1 MSAPRRS
8 VLQSMVMFSRWEFE
22 PGYTGSN
29 SQLDDYFLIL
39 ILAGCLAI
47 GMTSFCDIP
56 RSILLDAV
64 SDINGNLFF
73 HPVVRC

>member
-1 MSAPRRS
+1 
-8 VLQSMVMFSRWEFE
+8 MVILSLWEFE
-22 PGYTGSN
+22 PVYTGSN

-47 GMTSFCDIP
+47 GITSFCDIP
-56 RSILLDAV
+56 RSILLDAG
-64 SDINGNLFF
+64 SDINGNLFS